1 MLIHCGSEAHRCAPF
16 PGLRGCCQN
25 LLMCMWQTW
34 EHIKALALFFL
45 FWLSALWESK
55 LRHKALSVRAVCLD
69 LTLVCLHA
77 CVCAR
82 VHVCARI
89 CVAHHIKER
98 WSGSVVMTSDP
109 GMLRDRGRVE
119 EEEGKKKTQS
129 NMLTHTYTQGKR
141 VGSAQSL
148 NAQQLE
154 KQPQTET

>member
-1 MLIHCGSEAHRCAPF
+1 MCA
-16 PGLRGCCQN
+16 C
-25 LLMCMWQTW
+25 
-34 EHIKALALFFL
+34 
-45 FWLSALWESK
+45 
-55 LRHKALSVRAVCLD
+55 
-69 LTLVCLHA
+69 
-77 CVCAR
+77 
-82 VHVCARI
+82 I

-119 EEEGKKKTQS
+119 EVEGKKKTQL

-141 VGSAQSL
+141 VGLL